1 MKMIENPRLLAH
13 TRHVAAER
21 KAQAI
26 LRRRH
31 QTRTAVAL
39 IAGAARS

>member
-1 MKMIENPRLLAH
+1 MKMRENTDLLS
-13 TRHVAAER
+13 RKQRIDAER

-31 QTRTAVAL
+31 QTRMAFDL
-39 IAGAARS
+39 IAGAGR